1 MNTKKIYKQEN
12 NSRPHTTKCP
22 KKVSEFDG
30 LLRSRKNCLLST
42 NLIRK
47 RKVLLKFSMGNPVFS
62 NTDIKKKNF
71 TDFIQ
76 ITNCNEI
83 IFDNSKNHIFHI
95 TIIIIII
102 TTIKIEKR
110 CRTFVIHPIIKK
122 MMSKVVLFIDRKKR
136 NS

>member
-30 LLRSRKNCLLST
+30 LLRSRKNCLLSG

-62 NTDIKKKNF
+62 NTDIKKKTLRISF
-71 TDFIQ
+71 
-76 ITNCNEI
+76 
-83 IFDNSKNHIFHI
+83 K
-95 TIIIIII
+95 
-102 TTIKIEKR
+102 
-110 CRTFVIHPIIKK
+110 
-122 MMSKVVLFIDRKKR
+122 
-136 NS
+136 